1 MASGLFSFQKSMAS
15 GSTRAKVTAEFHSK
29 KKVTTEFG
37 DTVTVTPTARHQAT
51 IVWLHDLN
59 ESGYD
64 SSELVKSFSLYNV
77 KWICPSSPLISNV
90 GFGGAPARAWFKVN
104 EFSSRMPDPYEME
117 GLKNSAAHVA
127 GLLKNEP
134 ENVMKG
140 VAGYGIGGALALHIA
155 TCYALGSFPIQ
166 IRAVVGINC
175 WLPNRFKLG
184 DQIESIPDATSRAGE
199 LSVLVTHGNNDKMV
213 PYETGRS
220 SAEKLSKAGFK
231 QIKLKTIHLCDHAIV
246 FQIMTEVSL
255 WLTRK
260 FELEGEPDT
269 TV

>member
-37 DTVTVTPTARHQAT
+37 DTVTVTPRARHQAT

-90 GFGGAPARAWFKVN
+90 GFGGAPARACKISLLQNFKEEHAISIHRGFKVN

-175 WLPNRFKLG
+175 WLPNRF
-184 DQIESIPDATSRAGE
+184 IPFVGLAVSHRR
-199 LSVLVTHGNNDKMV
+199 LSFCRCRILV
-213 PYETGRS
+213 
-220 SAEKLSKAGFK
+220 
-231 QIKLKTIHLCDHAIV
+231 
-246 FQIMTEVSL
+246 
-255 WLTRK
+255 
-260 FELEGEPDT
+260 FE
-269 TV
+269 